1 MLQQLILA
9 NRSHRRFQEDK
20 PISRDT
26 LVDLIELARLIPSAG
41 NKQPL
46 KYILSWTPEKNA
58 VVFSTLAWAA
68 YLKDWRGPAEGE
80 RPTGYI
86 VILGDNEI
94 ADTIPWDHG
103 IAAQTVVLGAV
114 EKGLRACILA
124 SIDRKVLREK
134 LKIPARYEILLA
146 VALGYP
152 NETVVVDEI
161 KNGDYKYWRDEKSVH
176 HVPKRSLSELIL
188 HL

>member
-1 MLQQLILA
+1 MMRQLILA

-46 KYILSWTPEKNA
+46 KYILTWTPEKNG

-80 RPTGYI
+80 RPTGYV

-94 ADTIPWDHG
+94 AETIPWDHA
-103 IAAQTVVLGAV
+103 IAAQTIVLGAV
-114 EKGLRACILA
+114 

-146 VALGYP
+146 VALGHP
-152 NETVVVDEI
+152 NETVVIDEI